1 MSGGAAGSAPDPAAA
16 STPSGAAHAAGRGA
30 ASGAAAEAAE
40 VRAGSTGAC
49 TAGSTASSTGAAT
62 AAFAAVDLGASS
74 GRVMVGRA
82 GRDTLTLT
90 EAHRFPNRPVRVAG
104 TLHWDILALYAG
116 VLDGLRAA
124 GPVASVGID
133 SWAVDYGLLAADGRL
148 IGNPVH
154 YRDART
160 EGVPEKVWATLPPAE
175 LYAATGLQ
183 YAPFNTLYQLVA
195 ARDQLS
201 AASGLLL
208 IPDLISYWLTGERGT
223 ELTNASTTQLI
234 DPRTRDW
241 SHSTADRLGIDLA
254 LFPPLRHP
262 GDPAGQLLPSVREE
276 TGLAGPVPVTAVGS
290 HDTASAVAAVPALT
304 ERFAYICTG
313 TWSLAGLELDAPVL
327 TEESRQAN
335 FTNELGLDGTVR
347 YLRNIMGLWLLQ
359 ECLRDWQTED
369 LEDLLRRAAG
379 VLPLRS
385 VVDAGDEAFLAPGR
399 MPERIAE
406 ACRQSGQPVP
416 QNPAETTRCILDSL
430 ALAHRRAVEDAQR
443 LADRTVD
450 VVHVVGGGAR
460 NELLCRLT
468 ADACGL
474 PVVAGPA
481 EAAAL
486 GNVLVQARAH
496 GLVGDRAGM
505 RELVARTQ
513 PLRRYEPRGESAQWR
528 AAADRIT
535 KG

>member
-1 MSGGAAGSAPDPAAA
+1 MTNSVAL
-16 STPSGAAHAAGRGA
+16 
-30 ASGAAAEAAE
+30 
-40 VRAGSTGAC
+40 
-49 TAGSTASSTGAAT
+49 
-62 AAFAAVDLGASS
+62 AAVDLGASS

-82 GRDTLTLT
+82 GPGTLTLS
-90 EAHRFPNRPVRVAG
+90 EAHRFPNRPVRVGG
-104 TLHWDILALYAG
+104 TLHWDILSLYAG

-133 SWAVDYGLLAADGRL
+133 SWAVDYGLLDAEGRL
-148 IGNPVH
+148 LANPVH

-160 EGVPEKVWATLPPAE
+160 EGVPERVWATLPPAE

-195 ARDQLS
+195 AGDQL
-201 AASGLLL
+201 ATASGLLL

-234 DPRTRDW
+234 DPRTGDW
-241 SHSTADRLGIDLA
+241 SHSIADRLGVDLS
-254 LFPPLRHP
+254 LFAPLRRP
-262 GDPAGQLLPSVREE
+262 GDAAGQLLPSVLQE
-276 TGLAGPVPVTAVGS
+276 TGLTGPVPVTAVGS

-327 TEESRQAN
+327 TQESRQAN

-359 ECLRDWQTED
+359 ECLRDWGTED
-369 LEDLLRRAAG
+369 LQDLLRRAAD
-379 VLPLRS
+379 VPPLRS

-399 MPERIAE
+399 MPERITD
-406 ACRQSGQPVP
+406 ACRATGQPVP
-416 QNPAETTRCILDSL
+416 RNPAETTRCILDSL
-430 ALAHRRAVEDAQR
+430 ALAHRRAIEDAQR
-443 LADRTVD
+443 LADRAVD

-460 NELLCRLT
+460 NELLCQLT

-474 PVVAGPA
+474 PVIAGPA

-486 GNVLVQARAH
+486 GNVLVQARAY

-505 RELVARTQ
+505 RALVADTQ
-513 PLRRYEPRGESAQWR
+513 PLRRYEPRGDQAAWRSAASR
-528 AAADRIT
+528 LT
-535 KG
+535 VG